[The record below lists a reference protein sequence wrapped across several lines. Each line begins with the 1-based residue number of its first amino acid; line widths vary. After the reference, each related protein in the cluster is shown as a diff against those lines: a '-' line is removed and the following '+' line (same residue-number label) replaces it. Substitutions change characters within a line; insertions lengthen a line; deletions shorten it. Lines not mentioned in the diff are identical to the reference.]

1 MSNSAKV
8 EAIAINGK
16 HIAVRISFTHG
27 QKFYARQY
35 AITDGMTI
43 EQATKQ
49 CYKYRDRIMERKVEG
64 DLNAKAARV
73 AQQLEENFVAMR
85 RKHDAIVEQVGK
97 DVAYVLQRFA
107 NDKII
112 YEYENVYGKQTEKKA
127 PSYF

>member
-1 MSNSAKV
+1 MPSNAKV

-16 HIAVRISFTHG
+16 HIAVRISFTHDE
-27 QKFYARQY
+27 KFYARQY

-49 CYKYRDRIMERKVEG
+49 CYKYRQRVTSRKQDS
-64 DLNAKAARV
+64 DLNVKAARV
-73 AQQLEENFVAMR
+73 AQQLEENFVAIR

-107 NDKII
+107 NDKIV